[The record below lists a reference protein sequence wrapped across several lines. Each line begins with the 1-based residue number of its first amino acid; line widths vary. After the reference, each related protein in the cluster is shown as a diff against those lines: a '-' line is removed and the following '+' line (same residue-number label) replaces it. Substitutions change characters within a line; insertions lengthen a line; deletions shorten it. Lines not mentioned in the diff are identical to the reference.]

1 MGQGTEEQ
9 LTTDIENTR
18 RDLSRNLDAL
28 HERVSPSQI
37 VQRRKAATRYRLYSM
52 KEKVMGSARGA
63 RYNVSSTGSGITG
76 SASGAASSV
85 TDTAQD
91 AMDTVQQKTEG
102 NPLAA
107 GLIAF
112 GAGVLIS
119 SLVPASDKEQQA
131 AERLVSQAKEH
142 GQPLM
147 DEAKSAG
154 QQMGQELKAQ
164 ASQAAQ
170 EVKTTAQESASNV
183 KAEGQSSAQHVKD
196 EAQNRP

>member
-28 HERVSPSQI
+28 HERVSPSQM
-37 VQRRKAATRYRLYSM
+37 VQRRKAATRNRLHSM
-52 KEKVMGSARGA
+52 KDKVMGTAQGA
-63 RYNVSSTGSGITG
+63 RQGVSSTGSSLGDT
-76 SASGAASSV
+76 ASGAASSV

-91 AMDTVQQKTEG
+91 AMGTMQQKAEG

-119 SLVPASDKEQQA
+119 SMMPASEKEQQA
-131 AERLVSQAKEH
+131 AQRLMSQAKEH
-142 GQPLM
+142 GQPVM
-147 DEAKSAG
+147 DEARSVG
-154 QQMGQELKAQ
+154 QQMGQELKQQ
-164 ASQAAQ
+164 ASQAAE
-170 EVKTTAQESASNV
+170 EVKSTAQESAGNV

-196 EAQNRP
+196 DAQQRM